1 MKDGKDF
8 GLQCCCFYLSL
19 WDFCLK
25 ELRVYRRQKINYCL
39 GIIPGSTNKQK
50 VISTCGDQPP
60 WARTQVYC
68 LEINQI
74 LASPYDK
81 FLTSLWSC
89 YVTQTKRSLSK
100 LQYMVSTVPY
110 NVDHINI
117 LSLILKLPR
126 RVKNKKSLIF
136 KQRSLPPLSPT
147 SQSPRYK
154 ERKREKRH
162 ELTLCQTDLGWKTKG
177 NSSKP
182 LWARLMKIS
191 DFLITLHTQNNS
203 GVCPELFSSGYS
215 SEG

>member
-1 MKDGKDF
+1 MGISLP
-8 GLQCCCFYLSL
+8 GLEH
-19 WDFCLK
+19 K
-25 ELRVYRRQKINYCL
+25 
-39 GIIPGSTNKQK
+39 STAWKLTRSWHHPMTN
-50 VISTCGDQPP
+50 SWHPCG
-60 WARTQVYC
+60 
-68 LEINQI
+68 
-74 LASPYDK
+74 LAI
-81 FLTSLWSC
+81 
-89 YVTQTKRSLSK
+89 VTQTKRSLSK